1 MATATPWLTLLEPLI
16 ERPSPASGQWD
27 TSEPAAPVSAEA
39 MRIEAEELLQ
49 SARTEAAELIE
60 DAQVQ
65 AEALR
70 EAAWQEG
77 HHEGKIAARAAAE
90 AEVHAEWE
98 ERKAALRAEME
109 QIGIQIAD
117 AREQLWLRQES
128 EMVALSLAIARQ
140 VVKTEVQQNPD
151 VIRQVIANAIRRVTD
166 KENLR
171 IRVSIADSFAV
182 KEMREDL
189 LEVIDGLRHLE
200 IIDDRRITDGG
211 CVIETN
217 AGTIDAKMETQL
229 GEVARALGVVE
240 DE

>member
-1 MATATPWLTLLEPLI
+1 MATATPWLTLLEPLV
-16 ERPSPASGQWD
+16 EMPTSLRHQWD
-27 TSEPAAPVSAEA
+27 EADPAPLATAETLRTEAEQLLVSARA
-39 MRIEAEELLQ
+39 
-49 SARTEAAELIE
+49 EAAELIE
-60 DAQVQ
+60 DAQIQ

-77 HHEGKIAARAAAE
+77 HHEGKVAARRAAE

-109 QIGIQIAD
+109 LIGTQIAE
-117 AREQLWLRQES
+117 ARERLWQRQES
-128 EMVALSLAIARQ
+128 EMVALSLAIARK

-166 KENLR
+166 KESLR

-200 IIDDRRITDGG
+200 IIDDRRVTDGG

-217 AGTIDAKMETQL
+217 AGTIDAIMETQL
-229 GEVARALGVVE
+229 GEVASALGVIE

>member
-1 MATATPWLTLLEPLI
+1 MATATPWLTLLEPLV
-16 ERPSPASGQWD
+16 EMPTSLRHSWNEADPA
-27 TSEPAAPVSAEA
+27 PPVSTEA
-39 MRIEAEELLQ
+39 LRIEAEELLV
-49 SARTEAAELIE
+49 SARVEAAELIE
-60 DAQVQ
+60 DAQIQ

-77 HHEGKIAARAAAE
+77 HHEGKIAARATAE
-90 AEVHAEWE
+90 AEVHTEWE

-109 QIGIQIAD
+109 MIVTQIAD
-117 AREQLWLRQES
+117 AREQLWQRQES

-200 IIDDRRITDGG
+200 IIDDRRVTDGG

>member
-16 ERPSPASGQWD
+16 EMPSPSSGQWD
-27 TSEPAAPVSAEA
+27 RSEPAAPVSAETL
-39 MRIEAEELLQ
+39 RIEAEALLK
-49 SARTEAAELIE
+49 SARAEAAELIE

-65 AEALR
+65 AETLR

-77 HHEGKIAARAAAE
+77 HYEGKVAARAAAE
-90 AEVHAEWE
+90 AEVHAAWE
-98 ERKAALRAEME
+98 ERKTALRAEME

-151 VIRQVIANAIRRVTD
+151 VIRQVISNAIRRVTD

-182 KEMREDL
+182 KEMRDDL

-200 IIDDRRITDGG
+200 IIDDRRVTDGG
-211 CVIETN
+211 CVIETS

-229 GEVARALGVVE
+229 GEVARALGVAV

>member
-1 MATATPWLTLLEPLI
+1 MATATPWLSLLEPLI
-16 ERPSPASGQWD
+16 EPPPLSLGEWSGCEQAPPASI
-27 TSEPAAPVSAEA
+27 EALRAEA
-39 MRIEAEELLQ
+39 DEILT
-49 SARTEAAELIE
+49 SAQAEAAELIE
-60 DAQVQ
+60 DARVQ

-77 HHEGKIAARAAAE
+77 HHEGKIAARVAVE

-98 ERKAALRAEME
+98 SRKNALRSELERIGAE
-109 QIGIQIAD
+109 IAD
-117 AREQLWLRQES
+117 AREQLWQRQES
-128 EMVALSLAIARQ
+128 EMVALTLAIARQ
-140 VVKTEVQQNPD
+140 VVKTEVQQNPE
-151 VIRQVIANAIRRVTD
+151 VIRQIIANAIRRVTD

-171 IRVSIADSFAV
+171 IRVSIADSFKV
-182 KEMREDL
+182 KEMRDDL

-217 AGTIDAKMETQL
+217 AGTIDAKIETQF
-229 GEVARALGVVE
+229 GEVARALGVAI